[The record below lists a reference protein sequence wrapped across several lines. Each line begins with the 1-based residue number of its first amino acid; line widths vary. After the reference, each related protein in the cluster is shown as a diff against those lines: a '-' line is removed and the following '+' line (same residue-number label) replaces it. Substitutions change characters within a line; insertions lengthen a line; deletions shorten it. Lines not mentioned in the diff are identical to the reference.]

1 MIATTTLNKIRSHG
15 PCESGWKKLLAGL
28 GKTGADDE
36 SLALERILEING
48 LQDALWAL
56 RSVDNID
63 KPARLF
69 ACDCAQRVAHI
80 NTDPRLQACID
91 TSRRFANG
99 EATGGELSAAW
110 AAAGAAAWAAAW
122 AAARAAAWEDAWEAA
137 RAAARAAALDAAG
150 EAAWAAARDAAR
162 EAAREAAWAAARDAA
177 REAAREAAWGAER
190 KIQTEIFI
198 QYFCRE

>member
-1 MIATTTLNKIRSHG
+1 MINQHTSATMIAITTLNKIRSHG

-56 RSVDNID
+56 RAADNID

-99 EATGGELSAAW
+99 EATDGELSAAR
-110 AAAGAAAWAAAW
+110 AAAW
-122 AAARAAAWEDAWEAA
+122 AAAREAQTSRLLTHYA
-137 RAAARAAALDAAG
+137 QLDPTQFAHKDTQHG
-150 EAAWAAARDAAR
+150 
-162 EAAREAAWAAARDAA
+162 
-177 REAAREAAWGAER
+177 
-190 KIQTEIFI
+190 
-198 QYFCRE
+198 

>member
-15 PCESGWKKLLAGL
+15 PCESGWKKLLLGL
-28 GKTGADDE
+28 GKSGADDE
-36 SLALERILEING
+36 QLTLERILEING

-110 AAAGAAAWAAAW
+110 AAAW
-122 AAARAAAWEDAWEAA
+122 AAARG
-137 RAAARAAALDAAG
+137 AARAAALEAAG
-150 EAAWAAARDAAR
+150 ASAVEAAGASAVEAAGAAAGAARDAAG
-162 EAAREAAWAAARDAA
+162 AARYAAGAARDAA
-177 REAAREAAWGAER
+177 GAARYAAGAAALEAER
-190 KIQTEIFI
+190 KIQTELFI
-198 QYFCRE
+198 KHFCR